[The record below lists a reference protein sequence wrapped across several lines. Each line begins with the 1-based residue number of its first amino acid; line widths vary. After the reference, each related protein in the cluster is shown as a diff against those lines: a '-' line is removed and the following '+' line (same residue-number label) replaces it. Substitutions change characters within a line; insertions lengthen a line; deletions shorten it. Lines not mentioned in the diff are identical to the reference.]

1 MNQAQV
7 TAQLQQR
14 VSDMADAWNRGD
26 LAAYDAVFA
35 ADADFVDTS
44 AGLTS
49 GRAAIAAVHER
60 EFTTRLA
67 GIKTELDAV
76 AVRPLSDEAA
86 VVRIENRFRPGDR
99 AVVMTAA
106 FVRHEED
113 WQIVA
118 AQASL
123 KS

>member
-1 MNQAQV
+1 MQPGKG
-7 TAQLQQR
+7 R
-14 VSDMADAWNRGD
+14 SGPGR
-26 LAAYDAVFA
+26 
-35 ADADFVDTS
+35 DTRC
-44 AGLTS
+44 A
-49 GRAAIAAVHER
+49 RPKAIQEKVEHA
-60 EFTTRLA
+60 
-67 GIKTELDAV
+67 LDAV